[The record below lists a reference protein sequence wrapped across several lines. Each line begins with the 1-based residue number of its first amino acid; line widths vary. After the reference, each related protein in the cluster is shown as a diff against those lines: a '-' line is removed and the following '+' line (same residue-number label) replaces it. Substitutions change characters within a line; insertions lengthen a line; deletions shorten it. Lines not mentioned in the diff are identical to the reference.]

1 MTIGEKIKRLRKER
15 NMTQEELGEAIGVQK
30 AAVNKYETGIVVN
43 LKREII
49 AKIARVF
56 EVNPVWLMDD
66 QDGWPPVPSAR
77 KLIARAAK
85 EDAAAAR
92 EKVPRTVEA
101 RILAKGIDQ
110 LPKAQREQALN
121 VIRAMFSMHSDY
133 FTKGTDDDDT

>member
-77 KLIARAAK
+77 KLIARAFE

-101 RILAKGIDQ
+101 RSLAKGIDRM
-110 LPKAQREQALN
+110 PKAQREAILN
-121 VIRAMFSMHSDY
+121 MMMGLYPGLFE
-133 FTKGTDDDDT
+133 KGNEDDDT